1 MNMKDYA
8 PAVNQQEYRAWR
20 LNGIAFETRLAQ
32 GSIPNRT
39 LASDVPGKTRKGRDS
54 VMVRGFWGDIINSPY
69 FAFGQEVWKEP
80 ERTRFFKKCNY
91 QSVYSNADIS
101 EYNVQGYI
109 QKLEDLNEYEFP
121 FERLRH
127 ILGDRYDSPRT
138 REKKAKEAAE
148 KKKAKKKKEEEQKAQ
163 EEPMIQ
169 EITEEEAQQMEE

>member
-1 MNMKDYA
+1 
-8 PAVNQQEYRAWR
+8 
-20 LNGIAFETRLAQ
+20 
-32 GSIPNRT
+32 
-39 LASDVPGKTRKGRDS
+39 
-54 VMVRGFWGDIINSPY
+54 MVRGFWGDIINSPY
-69 FAFGQEVWKEP
+69 FSFGQEVWKEP

-127 ILGDRYDSPRT
+127 ILGDKYDSPRT

-148 KKKAKKKKEEEQKAQ
+148 KKKAEKKKEEE
-163 EEPMIQ
+163 
-169 EITEEEAQQMEE
+169 